1 MKYNFVYDT
10 DFVEKNILCLSEEEC
25 DVVFAT
31 VVGKHNAIFYGYKP
45 ERLVKAIKKLT
56 TDYPFVET
64 SSPSKIEEDLHNANG
79 GILCIKDFDSWSIID
94 QQFLYSHTL
103 NDSSRCVQTIATTIH
118 NPFETVVPDIINN
131 FDIIYMCKE
140 DNKHSYNKA
149 KLLVGY
155 NYVST
160 FHYSLHSGR
169 YITSTQLELSNY
181 WLMDDA
187 YKYLCDQ
194 GKRNPVIA
202 RKVAMVSRSVSDCK
216 HHTLTDKE
224 DISIAERLCGLS
236 KSVDLSTPFEEQLW

>member
-10 DFVEKNILCLSEEEC
+10 DFIEKNILYLSDEEV

-64 SSPSKIEEDLHNANG
+64 SSPSKIGDDLHNANC
-79 GILCIKDFDSWSIID
+79 GILCIKDFDSWGIID

-103 NDSSRCVQTIATTIH
+103 NDSNRCVQSIATTIH

-140 DNKHSYNKA
+140 GDKHSFNKT
-149 KLLVGY
+149 KLSVGY
-155 NYVST
+155 AYIST
-160 FHYSLHSGR
+160 FHNSLHSGR
-169 YITSTQLELSNY
+169 LITSTQLELANY
-181 WLMDDA
+181 WLMDNA
-187 YKYLCDQ
+187 YSSLCDM
-194 GKRNPVIA
+194 GKINPVIA

-216 HHTLTDKE
+216 HHTLTDEE

-236 KSVDLSTPFEEQLW
+236 KSVDLRTILNGVWQ